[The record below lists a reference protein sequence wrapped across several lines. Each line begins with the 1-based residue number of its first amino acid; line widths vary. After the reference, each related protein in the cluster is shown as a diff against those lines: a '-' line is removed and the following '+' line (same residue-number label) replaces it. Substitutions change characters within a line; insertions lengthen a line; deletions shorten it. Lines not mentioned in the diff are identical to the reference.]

1 MFIGHFAIA
10 YIFIRF
16 FPSIPPLVPLIGV
29 SFPDI
34 LWPIFILLDFE
45 KVEINP
51 NSPLQKYIKFT
62 SYPYSHSLIVSFII
76 SGIVGLVL
84 AYVVNPL
91 AGILFVIASASH
103 WFLDAIVHS
112 DDLPILGLGPDKK
125 VGLGLWNHPRMAF
138 AIEYIFY
145 TLVVVFFMPADY
157 ILPLMVLGTVGHLIN
172 ANSFL
177 GLTKTNPFKSV
188 KPYAIFC
195 IIAFIVFSLIAN
207 YVLGG

>member
-1 MFIGHFAIA
+1 MYIGHFAIA

-16 FPSIPPLVPLIGV
+16 FPGIPPLVPLIGV

-34 LWPIFILLDFE
+34 LWPIFILLGFE

-62 SYPYSHSLIVSFII
+62 SYPYSHSLIISFII

-84 AYVVNPL
+84 AYIVNPL
-91 AGILFVIASASH
+91 AGVLFVIASASH
-103 WFLDAIVHS
+103 WFLDTIVHS
-112 DDLPILGLGPDKK
+112 DLPILGFGSDKK

-138 AIEYIFY
+138 AVEYIFY
-145 TLVVVFFMPADY
+145 TLVVVLFMPDD

-177 GLTKTNPFKSV
+177 GLTKTNPFKSA
-188 KPYAIFC
+188 KQYAVLTLIG
-195 IIAFIVFSLIAN
+195 FIVFSLIAN
-207 YVLGG
+207 YVLGS

>member
-1 MFIGHFAIA
+1 MYIGHFAIA

-16 FPSIPPLVPLIGV
+16 FPSIPPLVSLIGV

-34 LWPIFILLDFE
+34 LWPIFILLGFE

-62 SYPYSHSLIVSFII
+62 SYPYSHSLMISFII

-84 AYVVNPL
+84 AYIINPL

-103 WFLDAIVHS
+103 WFLDTIVHS
-112 DDLPILGLGPDKK
+112 DLPILGFGSDKK

-138 AIEYIFY
+138 AVEYIFY
-145 TLVVVFFMPADY
+145 TLVVVLFMPDH

-177 GLTKTNPFKSV
+177 GLTKTNPFKSA
-188 KPYAIFC
+188 KQYAVLTL
-195 IIAFIVFSLIAN
+195 IAFIVFSLIAN
-207 YVLGG
+207 YVLGS

>member
-1 MFIGHFAIA
+1 MYIGHFAIA

-34 LWPIFILLDFE
+34 LWPIFILLGFE
-45 KVEINP
+45 KVEINS

-62 SYPYSHSLIVSFII
+62 SYPYSHSLIISFII

-112 DDLPILGLGPDKK
+112 DLPILGFKPSKK

-145 TLVVVFFMPADY
+145 TLVVVLFMPTNY
-157 ILPLMVLGTVGHLIN
+157 ILPLMVLGTFGHLIN

-177 GLTKTNPFKSV
+177 GFTKTNPFKSA
-188 KPYAIFC
+188 KQYAAITL
-195 IIAFIVFSLIAN
+195 IGFIVFSLIAN

>member
-34 LWPIFILLDFE
+34 LWPVFILLGFE

-62 SYPYSHSLIVSFII
+62 SYPYSHSLMISFII

-112 DDLPILGLGPDKK
+112 DLPILGFKSSKK

-145 TLVVVFFMPADY
+145 TLVVVLFMPADD
-157 ILPLMVLGTVGHLIN
+157 ILPLMILGTVGHLIN

-177 GLTKTNPFKSV
+177 GLTKTNPFKSA
-188 KPYAIFC
+188 KQYAVITL
-195 IIAFIVFSLIAN
+195 IGFIVFSLIAN